1 MEFGIECYLCQHPY
15 HFMKRIFTTITA
27 GRFWLNILLIAIFAF
42 LLIKVTMYVLGLYT
56 QHGESTTVPDLTGY
70 PLNQISTVLSNSD
83 LQYEIADSIYSDEVG
98 RGVVVSQNP
107 DPNMNVKQGRTIF
120 LTVNSI
126 LPEMVTIPELVGKS
140 RRIALP
146 LLEIAGLKLENL
158 TYRPDDSCTDCVLGI
173 EYEGK
178 PIRPGEKIRKG
189 QKITIILGRQSN
201 VNTEVPDVVGKTYK
215 EAVEIIL
222 SQSLNMGEILTCI
235 GCQTALDTASSY
247 VANQLPGRGSY
258 ITLGS
263 YIDLY
268 LTMDPDVSNSFSSE
282 IDTTQYEME

>member
-1 MEFGIECYLCQHPY
+1 
-15 HFMKRIFTTITA
+15 MKRFFTTITA
-27 GRFWLNILLIAIFAF
+27 GRFWLNILLIAVFV
-42 LLIKVTMYVLGLYT
+42 LLLLTISMYLLRLYT

-107 DPNMNVKQGRTIF
+107 DPNMNVKRGRTIF

-126 LPEMVTIPELVGKS
+126 LPEMVAVPELVGRS

-146 LLEIAGLKLENL
+146 LLEISGLKLENL

-173 EYEGK
+173 EYEGN
-178 PIRPGEKIRKG
+178 PIKPGEKIRKG
-189 QKITIILGRQSN
+189 ERITIILGRQSN
-201 VNTEVPDVVGKTYK
+201 ESTEVPNVFGKSYK
-215 EAVEIIL
+215 DAVEIIN
-222 SQSLNMGEILTCI
+222 SQSLNIGEILSCI
-235 GCQTALDTASSY
+235 GCKTAQDTASSF
-247 VANQLPGRGSY
+247 VANQLPSRGADV
-258 ITLGS
+258 TLGA

-268 LTMDPDVSNSFSSE
+268 LTMDSEVEKFSESE
-282 IDTTQYEME
+282 IDTTEYEME

>member
-1 MEFGIECYLCQHPY
+1 MECYLCQHPY
-15 HFMKRIFTTITA
+15 HFMKRLFTTITA
-27 GRFWLNILLIAIFAF
+27 GKFWLNILLIAVFAF
-42 LLIKVTMYVLGLYT
+42 LLIKVTMYILGLYT
-56 QHGESTTVPDLTGY
+56 QHGESTSVPDLTGY
-70 PLNQISTVLSNSD
+70 PLNQISTVLNNSD

-107 DPNMNVKQGRTIF
+107 DPNMNVKRGRTIF

-146 LLEIAGLKLENL
+146 LEIAGLKIENL
-158 TYRPDDSCTDCVLGI
+158 TYCSDESCTDCVLGI

-178 PIRPGEKIRKG
+178 PIEGGEKIRKG
-189 QKITIILGRQSN
+189 QKVTLILGRQSN
-201 VNTEVPDVVGKTYK
+201 ESTEVPYLIGKSYK
-215 EAVEIIL
+215 EATDIIL

-235 GCQTALDTASSY
+235 GCQTAEDTASSY
-247 VANQLPGRGSY
+247 VANQLPGQGSY
-258 ITLGS
+258 IILGS

-268 LTMDPDVSNSFSSE
+268 LTMDSE
-282 IDTTQYEME
+282 VTKTYSEETDTTQYEMD